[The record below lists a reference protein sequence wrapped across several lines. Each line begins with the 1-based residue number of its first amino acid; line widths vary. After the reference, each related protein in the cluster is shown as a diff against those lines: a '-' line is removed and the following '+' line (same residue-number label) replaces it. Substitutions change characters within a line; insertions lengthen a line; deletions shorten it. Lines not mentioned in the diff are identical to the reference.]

1 MAKYNTIKLPKVGD
15 EHTMTITECLKVAG
29 EYGEQVRFD
38 DGTDAIY
45 LPVGSADSQ
54 LKRLFGDDFAYT
66 DAVGNTLRFHR
77 TPNTKRAGA
86 APYWNIDVATPNTAT
101 PSKRLD
107 PAPAKPSVPS
117 ATVNVQQRREAIV
130 RDYLML
136 WQTVAT
142 ALATT
147 EASAVQAAVATIWIS
162 WKDKGIQP
170 DGLPEAKVAE
180 KAPEVKMPAPSGKR
194 IPAPATPPFDMSN
207 FPPEPD
213 DSELPF

>member
-1 MAKYNTIKLPKVGD
+1 MAKFNTIKLPKVGD
-15 EHTMTITECLKVAG
+15 EHTMTITECIKVAG

-66 DAVGNTLRFHR
+66 DAVNNTLRFHR
-77 TPNTKRAGA
+77 TPNTKRVGA
-86 APYWNIDVATPNTAT
+86 APYWNIDVATPNAAAS
-101 PSKRLD
+101 SKRID
-107 PAPAKPSVPS
+107 PAPAKPSAPS
-117 ATVNVQQRREAIV
+117 ISVNVQQRREAIV
-130 RDYLML
+130 RDYLVL

-142 ALATT
+142 ALVTT

-170 DGLPEAKVAE
+170 DGLPEAKASE
-180 KAPEVKMPAPSGKR
+180 KAPEIKMPEPSGKR
-194 IPAPATPPFDMSN
+194 IAPPVTL
-207 FPPEPD
+207 PPENPAD
-213 DSELPF
+213 DDLPF